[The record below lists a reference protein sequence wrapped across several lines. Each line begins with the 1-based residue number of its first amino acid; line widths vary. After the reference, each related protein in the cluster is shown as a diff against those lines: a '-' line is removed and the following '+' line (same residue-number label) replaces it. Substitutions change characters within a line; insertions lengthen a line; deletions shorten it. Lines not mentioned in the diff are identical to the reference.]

1 MQTLAS
7 VPLASK
13 RNNVCGPISL
23 LKEFPLSQSV
33 GYYFFTWPVP
43 EIGSSTTEFGYQ
55 VTSVAVKPTKYTFT
69 KVPAHWRK
77 GKLRI
82 LWLLVQCKQHRRGL
96 SNVSFEKRTL
106 NPSDSVHWRFC
117 FHPIICTSN
126 PKNHPQ
132 IWTNDEQLKLPEIRE
147 RSQAFLSA
155 DSHLIPRV
163 E

>member
-1 MQTLAS
+1 MHVSERHGPKESRKQTALSFLRAYNIKANANIS
-7 VPLASK
+7 ISTPSFIK
-13 RNNVCGPISL
+13 RNNVCGLISL

-33 GYYFFTWPVP
+33 GYYFFTWPMP
-43 EIGSSTTEFGYQ
+43 ETGSSTTEFGYQ
-55 VTSVAVKPTKYTFT
+55 VTSVAVKPTKYTFP

-106 NPSDSVHWRFC
+106 NPSDSVHGRFC
-117 FHPIICTSN
+117 FLPISCTST

-132 IWTNDEQLKLPEIRE
+132 I
-147 RSQAFLSA
+147 
-155 DSHLIPRV
+155 
-163 E
+163 